1 MFLSRHFDFELDVQA
16 DQRLSLCQPLRRVHR
31 PLPVPLPLPGKG
43 PQGRHGTLRQGNL
56 AALLQGPSS
65 DGHKCPGSPDR
76 IKVEILGPNF
86 TKILTELLSKILT
99 KILTKILPKT
109 ITVNWEFFY

>member
-1 MFLSRHFDFELDVQA
+1 MQA
-16 DQRLSLCQPLRRVHR
+16 DQRCSLCQPLRRVHR

-86 TKILTELLSKILT
+86 TKIRLANFALHLIVEFCILT
-99 KILTKILPKT
+99 GDDGSYRPP
-109 ITVNWEFFY
+109 W